1 MTWPEIKSQ
10 RDAVDAKI
18 VELEKSKPPL
28 PFKHLTVGR
37 CLRMTDAGGLTLT
50 ERFAGETKT
59 VFDLDATTT
68 AELAAFIRDYL
79 PEVES

>member
-28 PFKHLTVGR
+28 PLKHLTVGR
-37 CLRMTDAGGLTLT
+37 CLRMTAAGGLTLT
-50 ERFAGETKT
+50 ERFAGETRP
-59 VFDLDATTT
+59 
-68 AELAAFIRDYL
+68 I
-79 PEVES
+79 